1 MSIVLFQFN
10 LSNSEILLIQEEE
23 IIIGL
28 LITIFIFLVL
38 LILGMRKT
46 YKLNAENERL
56 ANLDY
61 LESDEKEQK
70 YKDFTEGH
78 LYNNN

>member
-1 MSIVLFQFN
+1 
-10 LSNSEILLIQEEE
+10 
-23 IIIGL
+23 
-28 LITIFIFLVL
+28 
-38 LILGMRKT
+38 MRKT